1 LEVEMSRLI
10 LPYYITQ
17 ITNYTQYIAPNYTWY
32 TPNGVLIRPTYGEQ
46 HTTDGI
52 LFCPSYVWYNTSH
65 GTPTRTYLLD
75 IYTYNVIEYYFPT
88 DPLSTFNFP
97 YQANAKLRIFVNN
110 TNYASALLR
119 IHTANSIQAKLRI
132 QTDSKIQAKLRIQ
145 TTGPAQA
152 KLYIMTLRAFPRP
165 QARLRIVADNS
176 NYASALLRIETRR
189 YEPAQAKLSIK
200 TRTYNRRISM
210 PDYYAF
216 YNIRTFGFLP

>member
-1 LEVEMSRLI
+1 MSRI
-10 LPYYITQ
+10 SLPYYITQ

-32 TPNGVLIRPTYGEQ
+32 VPNGVLIRPTYDQQ
-46 HTTDGI
+46 HTTDGT
-52 LFCPSYVWYNTSH
+52 LFCPSYVRSNTSH
-65 GTPTRTYLLD
+65 GTPTQTYLLD
-75 IYTYNVIEYYFPT
+75 IYTYEVIEYYFPT
-88 DPLSTFNFP
+88 APLSTLNFP
-97 YQANAKLRIFVNN
+97 YQVSTKLRIFVNN

-119 IHTANSIQAKLRI
+119 IHTANSIKAKLRI
-132 QTDSKIQAKLRIQ
+132 QTENKAQAKLKIQ

-176 NYASALLRIETRR
+176 NYASALLSIETRQ
-189 YEPAQAKLSIK
+189 YEPAQAKLRIR

-216 YNIRTFGFLP
+216 YNIRTYGFLP

>member
-1 LEVEMSRLI
+1 MSRLF

-32 TPNGVLIRPTYGEQ
+32 VPNGVLIYPTYRVR
-46 HTTDGI
+46 HTTDDI
-52 LFCPSYVWYNTSH
+52 LFCPEYDWNYTSS

-75 IYTYNVIEYYFPT
+75 IYTYKVLEYYFPAPT
-88 DPLSTFNFP
+88 HSAFNFP
-97 YQANAKLRIFVNN
+97 HQANAKLRIFVNN

-119 IHTANSIQAKLRI
+119 IHTANSIKAKLRI

-145 TTGPAQA
+145 TSGPAQA
-152 KLYIMTLRAFPRP
+152 QLYIMTLRAFPRP
-165 QARLRIVADNS
+165 QARLRIIADNS

-189 YEPAQAKLSIK
+189 FEPAQTKLSIK

-210 PDYYAF
+210 PDYYTF
-216 YNIRTFGFLP
+216 YNIRTHGFLP

>member
-1 LEVEMSRLI
+1 MSRLI

-17 ITNYTQYIAPNYTWY
+17 IINYSQYIAPNHTWY
-32 TPNGVLIRPTYGEQ
+32 VPNGVLIRPTYIQQ
-46 HTTDGI
+46 HTTDYT
-52 LFCPSYVWYNTSH
+52 LFCPSYDWYHTSL
-65 GTPTRTYLLD
+65 GTHLQTYLLD

-97 YQANAKLRIFVNN
+97 YQASTKLRIFVNN

-119 IHTANSIQAKLRI
+119 IYTANSIQAKLRI

-152 KLYIMTLRAFPRP
+152 KLYILTLRVSPRP
-165 QARLRIVADNS
+165 QARLRIFADNS

-189 YEPAQAKLSIK
+189 SEPAQAKLRIR

-216 YNIRTFGFLP
+216 YNINTLGFLP

>member
-1 LEVEMSRLI
+1 MSRLI

-17 ITNYTQYIAPNYTWY
+17 VTHYQQDIYPN
-32 TPNGVLIRPTYGEQ
+32 R
-46 HTTDGI
+46 
-52 LFCPSYVWYNTSH
+52 VWYYTNT
-65 GTPTRTYLLD
+65 GWLIPTSVLD

-88 DPLSTFNFP
+88 DPFSTFNFT
-97 YQANAKLRIFVNN
+97 YQASAKLRIFANN

-119 IHTANSIQAKLRI
+119 IHTANSIKAKLRI
-132 QTDSKIQAKLRIQ
+132 QTENKIQARLKIQ

-176 NYASALLRIETRR
+176 NYASALLRIEIRK

-216 YNIRTFGFLP
+216 YNITTRGFLP

>member
-1 LEVEMSRLI
+1 MGRLRI
-10 LPYYITQ
+10 PYYIVQ
-17 ITNYTQYIAPNYTWY
+17 VGGYTQRIYPNYIWFYSNSGRLTD
-32 TPNGVLIRPTYGEQ
+32 TSVLESLTY
-46 HTTDGI
+46 
-52 LFCPSYVWYNTSH
+52 S
-65 GTPTRTYLLD
+65 
-75 IYTYNVIEYYFPT
+75 VIEYYFPT

-97 YQANAKLRIFVNN
+97 YQASAKLRIFVNN

-119 IHTANSIQAKLRI
+119 IYAANSIKAKLKIQTESKTQAKLRI
-132 QTDSKIQAKLRIQ
+132 QTI
-145 TTGPAQA
+145 GPAQA

-165 QARLRIVADNS
+165 QARIRIIADNS

-216 YNIRTFGFLP
+216 YGIRTSGFLP